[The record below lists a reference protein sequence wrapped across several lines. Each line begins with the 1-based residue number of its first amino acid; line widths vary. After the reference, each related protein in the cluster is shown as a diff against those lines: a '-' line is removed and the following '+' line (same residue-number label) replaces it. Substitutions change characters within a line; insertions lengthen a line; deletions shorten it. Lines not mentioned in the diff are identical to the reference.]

1 MQKLEIVKLE
11 LVGFGKFREKEI
23 LLESGLNLIEGGNEA
38 GKSTI
43 QAFLT
48 GMFYGFYQPG
58 AKRRS
63 YTAHQE
69 KYRPW
74 DGGSYRG
81 VMVCQFNDRTVRIER
96 CFDRENESVRVYDDV
111 TGDDITAEFP
121 YNNVTRQVQVG
132 ETLLGLSK
140 TAFNNTA
147 NIAQLSSS
155 SISREENFSTEVNDK
170 LFSMMKTADSN
181 LSLSLVLHHLDNR
194 LDEIGTPKKSKTPL
208 GQAVAHAKS
217 LLDELNEAQS
227 DEDESFALYQQMQ
240 ELGKELDA
248 LKKEKTLLDA
258 QIRESA
264 AKELGG
270 RYLKAQNLRT
280 RIDRIEKENQKY
292 ALYKDVEMEVIDGAQ
307 KRLGAKAQI
316 TRTLDKYQR
325 ALEEVEHRILELN
338 NLHGR
343 LKVANADDT
352 TLAQFDLMLERNR
365 MLEQLRGELQELQ
378 SKRSNVS
385 FHLNKLSTMDTK
397 TLENDI
403 QELRRLEQLKS
414 QKKPDHSKPIG
425 IVLLVLGLLFT
436 IVGLTAVL
444 FDFNTQTLNNDAVA
458 LLGMIGAAAGIVVA
472 GAGLLFLWHF
482 QKESR
487 KGETLEQLWTLQD
500 EILARYHLSWEEEP
514 FSRLDELLNRVQ
526 VNNYKIQQFKEQENL
541 LYQEILAKSQQIN
554 ILESEVS
561 AYLQRLTANTEQR
574 GDESY
579 SSNEI
584 YLKSLCESVNQAK
597 RIRTDLQRMH
607 LQQQQ
612 IQQEIE
618 NCSNQIEQI
627 NEAITLAIRSCQSAG
642 AQTVDDLE
650 KCRQGKRR
658 YDEISIELKLQKELL
673 AETLGSY
680 TFEELEQNVRS
691 QKSSE
696 TASADDSTEALAE
709 AAEKSIS
716 TDRKEIHEQ
725 VSELNE
731 KIAELSKTAAE
742 LDGVRKGKEESH
754 RPVGQIQTEIDEVR
768 ALCEKYQTDID
779 ALHLAKDKL
788 LSLSGQLHRDF
799 APQLNRR
806 VSRAIEQVTNSR
818 YNRIVIDQ
826 SLGVRLEDKQSGRLV
841 DISSLSNGMADL
853 IYLVMRLE
861 LLDLLC
867 SQSGGEHNASA
878 EKLKI
883 PILLD
888 DSFTQLD
895 DERTARLLR
904 YLLDIPDVQILLF
917 SCHRREKEMLTKAQI
932 PYHLI
937 SLKP

>member
-1 MQKLEIVKLE
+1 MQKLEITKLE
-11 LVGFGKFREKEI
+11 LVGFGKFRDNEI

-121 YNNVTRQVQVG
+121 YNSVTRQVQVG

-181 LSLSLVLHHLDNR
+181 LSLSLVLHHLDSR

-208 GQAVAHAKS
+208 GQAVAQAKS
-217 LLDELNEAQS
+217 LLEELDEAKR
-227 DEDESFALYQQMQ
+227 DEDESLALYQQMQ
-240 ELGKELDA
+240 ELDKELDA

-292 ALYKDVEMEVIDGAQ
+292 ALYKDVELEVIDGAQ

-325 ALEEVEHRILELN
+325 ALEELEHRTLELN
-338 NLHGR
+338 NLHSR
-343 LKVANADDT
+343 LQVANADDT
-352 TLAQFDLMLERNR
+352 TLAQFDLMMERNR
-365 MLEQLRGELQELQ
+365 ILEQLRGELQELQ

-397 TLENDI
+397 TLESDI
-403 QELRRLEQLKS
+403 QELRRLEQLKA

-425 IVLLVLGLLFT
+425 IVLLVLGLLFI
-436 IVGLTAVL
+436 IVGAAAVL
-444 FDFNTQTLNNDAVA
+444 FDFNIQMLNNDAVA
-458 LLGMIGAAAGIVVA
+458 LLGMIGAAAGIAVA
-472 GAGLLFLWHF
+472 GAGLLSLWHF

-514 FSRLDELLNRVQ
+514 FSRLDELLSRVQ

-561 AYLQRLTANTEQR
+561 AYLQRLTANAENE
-574 GDESY
+574 DELY

-597 RIRTDLQRMH
+597 RIRTDLQRMN

-612 IQQEIE
+612 IRQEIE

-627 NEAITLAIRSCQSAG
+627 NEAITSAIRSCQSAG
-642 AQTVDDLE
+642 VQTVDDLE

-673 AETLGSY
+673 AQTLGSY

-696 TASADDSTEALAE
+696 TASVDDSTEALAE
-709 AAEKSIS
+709 TAEKSIS

-731 KIAELSKTAAE
+731 KIAELSKKAAE
-742 LDGVRKGKEESH
+742 LDGIRKGKEESH
-754 RPVGQIQTEIDEVR
+754 RPVGQIQAEIDEVR

-818 YNRIVIDQ
+818 YSRVVIDQ

-841 DISSLSNGMADL
+841 DVSSLSNGMADL